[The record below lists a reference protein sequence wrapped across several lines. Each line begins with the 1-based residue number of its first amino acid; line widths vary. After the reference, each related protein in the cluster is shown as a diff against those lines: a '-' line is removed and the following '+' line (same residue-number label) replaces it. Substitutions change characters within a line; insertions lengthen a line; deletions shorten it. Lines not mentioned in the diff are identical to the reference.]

1 MNLDQWISMIIYHEE
16 WALINYRSM
25 VMINDQLVTDRWSF
39 IIKNRITL
47 VTLIID
53 LQSWD
58 A

>member
-1 MNLDQWISMIIYHEE
+1 MIIYHEE